1 MYGRCLLICSL
12 VVNIAAIPAPGF
24 AEAPKFETLEQ
35 DVRQALQQW
44 EVPGIAAAAVKDG
57 EVVLT
62 RGFGVRKQGDPT
74 PVDDRT
80 LFAIASNTKQM
91 TATLLA
97 TFVDERQIRWDDRAQ
112 NHLPDLQLADPYAS
126 RELTIRDLLCHRNG
140 LPDYGGDIMWWG
152 ATNDRTEVLRRV
164 RFVQPISSFRS
175 KWAYQNTMFTAAGEV
190 AAKLSG
196 ESWDA
201 TIQQRLFRPIGMNS
215 TLTSTH
221 QLAGQSNVAT
231 PHMRVAGKVQIID
244 WRNLDNGG
252 PAASVISNAHDMG
265 LWIRWLLN
273 ETKVEGKPIVSPKSL
288 QELWAPQM
296 VMSVSERDR
305 SLYGTHFRAYG
316 LGWLIRDYHGLL
328 VLCHGGWADGMFS
341 FSVIVPER
349 KAGAVVLTN
358 LHNRD
363 LSVPIAYRVLDEC
376 LGRVPKDWIG
386 EYWKIVQE
394 REQKQAE
401 DLQQREGERH
411 KDTKTSLPL
420 TEFAGTYSN
429 DLYGPIEVKMENDQ
443 LRLRLSASPTMVAE
457 LKHWHHDTFQAI
469 WRDPV
474 AEMTFVQFSLNE
486 KGQVSEVKFPMS
498 DFIDPSTYSY
508 KRVGH

>member
-1 MYGRCLLICSL
+1 MRGRFVAICGLIL
-12 VVNIAAIPAPGF
+12 ILAAEPMRAI
-24 AEAPKFETLEQ
+24 AEAPKFEQLDE
-35 DVRQALQQW
+35 DVRKALQQW
-44 EVPGIAAAAVKDG
+44 EVPGIAVSAIKDG
-57 EVVLT
+57 ETVLT
-62 RGFGVRKQGDPT
+62 RGFGVRKAGDST

-97 TFVDERQIRWDDRAQ
+97 TFVDERRIRWDDRVQ
-112 NHLPDLQLADPYAS
+112 NYLPELQLADSYAS

-152 ATNDRTEVLRRV
+152 ATNDRREVLRRV
-164 RFVQPISSFRS
+164 RFVQPSSSFRS
-175 KWAYQNTMFTAAGEV
+175 KWAYQNTMFTAAGEI

-201 TIQQRLFRPIGMNS
+201 TIQKRLFRRIGMND

-252 PAASVISNAHDMG
+252 PAASGISNAHDMG
-265 LWIRWLLN
+265 MWIRWLVN
-273 ETKVEGKPIVSPKSL
+273 ETKVDDKPIVNLTSL
-288 QELWAPQM
+288 RELWAPQM
-296 VMSVSERDR
+296 VMTVSERDR

-316 LGWLIRDYHGLL
+316 LGWLIRDYHGFQ
-328 VLCHGGWADGMFS
+328 VLCHGGWADGMLS

-363 LSVPIAYRVLDEC
+363 LSVPMAYRILDEC
-376 LGRVPKDWIG
+376 LGLPPKDWVS
-386 EYWKIVQE
+386 EYWKTLQE
-394 REQKQAE
+394 REQKQADE
-401 DLQQREGERH
+401 FRQREAERH
-411 KDTKTSLPL
+411 KDTKPSLPL
-420 TEFAGTYSN
+420 TEFAGTYAN
-429 DLYGPIEVKMENDQ
+429 DLYGPIDVKLENDQ
-443 LRLRLSASPTMVAE
+443 LRLRLSASPTMIAD
-457 LKHWHHDTFQAI
+457 LKHWHHDTFRAI
-469 WRDPV
+469 WLDPV
-474 AEMTFVQFSLNE
+474 AETTFVHFSLNE
-486 KGQVSEVKFPMS
+486 QGQVSEVKFPMS

-508 KRVGH
+508 KRRGP